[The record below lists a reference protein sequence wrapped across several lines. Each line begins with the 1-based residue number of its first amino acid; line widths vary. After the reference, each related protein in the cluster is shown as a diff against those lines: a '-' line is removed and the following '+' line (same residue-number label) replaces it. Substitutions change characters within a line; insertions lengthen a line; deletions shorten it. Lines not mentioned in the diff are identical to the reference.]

1 MGWGFYRDFEYVP
14 VAVKKDLALKHAAAV
29 AKREGREQSPVTLA
43 GRKIATT
50 FWGLAWCDNLV
61 QYSDF
66 SNRLPRGATYVRNGS
81 VVDLVIKPG
90 CIEAIV
96 AGSDAYSVK
105 ITISELPAET
115 WRTIK
120 QDCTTSI
127 DSLLDLLAGK
137 FSDGVMQRL
146 TRRKGGLFPAPK
158 EIWMQCSCP
167 DGSYCCK
174 HLAAVMYGVGSRLD
188 KQPELLFTL
197 RKVDPQELVSQA
209 VSAGNLESELA
220 GESST
225 LGDQDLGALFGIEL
239 DLTAPTSKSPTRAKP
254 KTKRAASADTNR
266 TTATSSVTKSVTRK
280 RAAKIQIVDSP
291 TVAVKVIAVEA
302 VHPLP
307 KPKPAKAKKSTAQ
320 TVTTGKVAAKVAVK
334 KRTSRKPTAEG
345 EAEPAPLTRKSRRPR

>member
-1 MGWGFYRDFEYVP
+1 MGWGFYRDYEYVP

-29 AKREGREQSPVTLA
+29 AKREGREQSPVTIT

-66 SNRLPRGATYVRNGS
+66 SNRLPRGSTYVRNGS

-90 CIEAIV
+90 CIKAIV
-96 AGSDAYSVK
+96 AGSDAYTVK

-115 WRTIK
+115 WRAIK

-146 TRRKGGLFPAPK
+146 TRRKDGLFPAPK
-158 EIWMQCSCP
+158 EIRMQCSCP
-167 DGSYCCK
+167 DASYCCK

-209 VSAGNLESELA
+209 VSAGNLENELT
-220 GESST
+220 GEPST

-239 DLTAPTSKSPTRAKP
+239 DLTTPSSKPRTRTKP
-254 KTKRAASADTNR
+254 KTKRAAAVDVNPA
-266 TTATSSVTKSVTRK
+266 TATSTATKSVTRK
-280 RAAKIQIVDSP
+280 RTPKTQIVDSP
-291 TVAVKVIAVEA
+291 TVAAEVVAVEA
-302 VHPLP
+302 VRTLP
-307 KPKPAKAKKSTAQ
+307 KPKPPKSKKSAAQ
-320 TVTTGKVAAKVAVK
+320 TVTTGKVAVKVAVK
-334 KRTSRKPTAEG
+334 KRTSRKATAEVT
-345 EAEPAPLTRKSRRPR
+345 AEPAPLARKSRRPR